1 MSKGNNEKM
10 IKTDAYSITYTDDTG
25 DVINVSD
32 DEDLLA
38 AFEVAETCL
47 NGQLKMSV
55 KPRPGMAA
63 AADKSEI
70 QEEQKVIEESKS
82 QPEVFDVN
90 QIREVI
96 K

>member
-70 QEEQKVIEESKS
+70 QEVQKVIEESKS